1 MATGVSSSSQVKV
14 VALGGFGEIG
24 LNLLAIE
31 CGEDTLIIDAGVM
44 FPEERWLGIELVIP
58 ELAYLATGRRRF
70 LGVVLT
76 HAHEDHIGA
85 LPFLLRRFPMPVYGS
100 DLTLAFARR
109 RLQDRTPGLVASL
122 NTIEPRRPFALGPF
136 EIEPLRVTHSTPD
149 SLALAIGTPAGLI
162 IHSGD
167 FKIDQTPVDG
177 VAFDR
182 DRFAQ
187 LGARGVSLLLSDS
200 TNVEREGRSAS
211 ESSLKPVLRDLITRT
226 RGKFFL
232 SSFSSHIHRIRQVAE
247 VSRDVGRRVIPLGRS
262 IAQST
267 RIGIDLGHLSFPP
280 GTFIDLNAADS
291 LDRERLTFLA
301 SGSQGE
307 PLSALVKIAADRH
320 PRVRLEAGDT
330 VVLSSRFIPGNE
342 RTINRLID
350 QLYKRGAEVYY
361 DAVAPVHVSGH
372 ANRGELSELIR
383 LTRPKYF
390 VPIHGEY
397 RHLARHVSLAIETG
411 VPKRN
416 CYLLENGEPLVID
429 ALSARRALEIETG
442 RVMIAG
448 EGSGDL
454 DVLRERQ
461 ALVRNGAVVAVVAV
475 SRDTGE
481 IIAGPNLISRGF
493 VSGDGT
499 SPAMREARDAAAG
512 DLAMLKP
519 PPDEIEGELTRSLR
533 RFFADE
539 LGRSPTV
546 VPCLIRV

>member
-1 MATGVSSSSQVKV
+1 M

-44 FPEERWLGIELVIP
+44 FPEERWLGTDLLIP
-58 ELAYLATGRRRF
+58 ELAHLARGRRRF
-70 LGVVLT
+70 LGVILT

-85 LPFLLRRFPMPVYGS
+85 LPFLLRRFAMPVYGS
-100 DLTLAFARR
+100 ELTLAFARR
-109 RLQDRTPGLVASL
+109 RVQDRGGGLSASF
-122 NTIEPRRPFALGPF
+122 NKIEPRLPFKLGPF
-136 EIEPLRVTHSTPD
+136 QIEALRVTHSTPD
-149 SLALAIGTPAGLI
+149 SVALAIDTPAGLI

-167 FKIDQTPVDG
+167 FKIDETPVDR

-182 DRFAQ
+182 KRFAE
-187 LGARGVSLLLSDS
+187 LGERGVSLLLSDS

-211 ESSLKPVLRDLITRT
+211 ESSLKPVLREVITRT

-247 VSRDVGRRVIPLGRS
+247 VSHEVGRRVVPLGRS
-262 IAQST
+262 MVQST
-267 RIGIDLGHLSFPP
+267 RIGIDLGHLSFPV
-280 GTFIDLNAADS
+280 GTFVDRNAADT

-307 PLSALVKIAADRH
+307 PLSALVKIAADSH
-320 PRVRLEAGDT
+320 PRVRLEPGDT

-342 RTINRLID
+342 RTINRLIN

-361 DAVAPVHVSGH
+361 DAVAPVHVTGH
-372 ANRGELSELIR
+372 ACRDELSELIR

-397 RHLARHVSLAIETG
+397 RHLARHVSLAIESG
-411 VPKRN
+411 VPENN

-429 ALSARRALEIETG
+429 ETGARRAAEVETG
-442 RVMIAG
+442 RVAVTEAG
-448 EGSGDL
+448 LGGLE
-454 DVLRERQ
+454 VLRERQ
-461 ALVRNGAVVAVVAV
+461 ALAREGTVVAVVAV
-475 SRDTGE
+475 SRQSGE

-493 VSGDGT
+493 TSGDGT
-499 SPAMREARDAAAG
+499 SPVMREARAAAAS
-512 DLAMLKP
+512 DLARLGTGT
-519 PPDEIEGELTRSLR
+519 DEVEGELKRSLEQ
-533 RFFADE
+533 FFSAE
-539 LGRSPTV
+539 VGRCPAV
-546 VPCLIRV
+546 VPCVIKV